1 MNTKKYTHITL
12 KAFTLLAAL
21 AVAMLAWSATLGV
34 NRLAA
39 HTSQLRAENRHLK
52 TELAEAYNI
61 IEQTHTDNAH
71 N

>member
-1 MNTKKYTHITL
+1 MNTKKYTHITM
-12 KAFTLLAAL
+12 KALVLLGIISMAI
-21 AVAMLAWSATLGV
+21 LAWSATAEV
-34 NRLAA
+34 NRLANR
-39 HTSQLRAENRHLK
+39 TTELRAENRHLS